1 MPEFDIN
8 DQSEDCLYLNIFVPK
23 VSSYFYRLKDS
34 DYILSVSKISESF
47 TSLMLML
54 KMWI

>member
-23 VSSYFYRLKDS
+23 VYSIMFVRANCKIETNVLSIF
-34 DYILSVSKISESF
+34 IL
-47 TSLMLML
+47 
-54 KMWI
+54 